1 MIFLIATQN
10 QHKRIE
16 FQRILSP
23 LGIDIKTAGELGLSY
38 PDVEETGA
46 TFEENALLKAR
57 AGCLLSGLPT
67 LADDSGL
74 CVDALDGAPGL
85 YSARWS
91 SEKEG
96 TNGDDE
102 ANNDKLLRLLAETGV
117 PDEERTAHYV
127 ASIAAVF
134 PDGREYV
141 TRGEC
146 YGRIAHRRQGT
157 GGFGYDPLFLVS
169 SAGTASNEEASK
181 GVFEKTFG
189 EVAPEVKDANSHRA
203 RALTNMYEILKGVIS
218 TQ

>member
-10 QHKRIE
+10 KHKKVE
-16 FQRILSP
+16 FERILAP
-23 LGIDIKTAGELGLSY
+23 LGIEIKTAGELGLQY
-38 PDVEETGA
+38 PDVEETGT

-57 AGCLLSGLPT
+57 AGCLLAGVPA

-91 SEKEG
+91 GDGE

-102 ANNDKLLRLLAETGV
+102 ANNDKLLRLLADV
-117 PDEERTAHYV
+117 PDEQRTAHYV
-127 ASIAAVF
+127 AAVAAVF
-134 PDGREYV
+134 PDGREFV

-146 YGRIAHRRQGT
+146 YGRIAHERHGS

-169 SAGTASNEEASK
+169 TAGTESNEQAATGE
-181 GVFEKTFG
+181 FNQTFG
-189 EVAPEVKDANSHRA
+189 EVPPTVKDSQSHRS
-203 RALTNMYEILKGVIS
+203 RGLQNMYDILKKEL
-218 TQ
+218 

>member
-10 QHKRIE
+10 KHKKVE
-16 FQRILSP
+16 FERILAP
-23 LGIDIKTAGELGLSY
+23 LGIEIKTAGELGLQY
-38 PDVEETGA
+38 PDVEETGT

-57 AGCLLSGLPT
+57 AGCLLAGVPT

-91 SEKEG
+91 GDGE

-102 ANNDKLLRLLAETGV
+102 ANNDKLLRLLDESGV
-117 PDEERTAHYV
+117 PDEQRTAHYV
-127 ASIAAVF
+127 AAVAAVF
-134 PDGREYV
+134 PDGREFV

-146 YGRIAHRRQGT
+146 YGRIAHERHGS

-169 SAGTASNEEASK
+169 TAGTESNEQAAQGE
-181 GVFEKTFG
+181 FTQTFG
-189 EVAPEVKDANSHRA
+189 EVPPAVKDSQSHRS
-203 RALTNMYEILKGVIS
+203 RGLQNMYDILKKEL
-218 TQ
+218 

>member
-10 QHKRIE
+10 KHKKTE
-16 FQRILSP
+16 FSRILAP
-23 LGIDIKTAGELGLSY
+23 LGIEIKTAGELGLQY
-38 PDVEETGA
+38 PDVEETGT

-57 AGCLLSGLPT
+57 AGCLLAGVPT

-91 SEKEG
+91 GDGE

-102 ANNDKLLRLLAETGV
+102 ANNDKLLRLLDESGV
-117 PDEERTAHYV
+117 PDEQRTAHYV
-127 ASIAAVF
+127 AAVAAVF
-134 PDGREYV
+134 PDGREFV

-146 YGRIAHRRQGT
+146 YGRIAHERHGS

-169 SAGTASNEEASK
+169 TAGTESNEQAAQGE
-181 GVFEKTFG
+181 FNQTFG
-189 EVAPEVKDANSHRA
+189 EVPPAVKDSQSHRS
-203 RALTNMYEILKGVIS
+203 RGLQNMYDILKREL
-218 TQ
+218 

>member
-10 QHKRIE
+10 KHKKVE
-16 FQRILSP
+16 FERILAP
-23 LGIDIKTAGELGLSY
+23 LGIEIKTAGELGLQY
-38 PDVEETGA
+38 PEAEETGT

-57 AGCLLSGLPT
+57 AGCLLAGVPT

-91 SEKEG
+91 GDGE

-102 ANNDKLLRLLAETGV
+102 ANNDKLLRLLDESGV
-117 PDEERTAHYV
+117 PDEQRTAHYV
-127 ASIAAVF
+127 AAVAAVF
-134 PDGREYV
+134 PDGREFV

-146 YGRIAHRRQGT
+146 YGRIAHERHGS

-169 SAGTASNEEASK
+169 TAGTESNEQAAQGE
-181 GVFEKTFG
+181 FNQTFG
-189 EVAPEVKDANSHRA
+189 EVPPAVKDSQSHRS
-203 RALTNMYEILKGVIS
+203 RGLQNMYDILKREL
-218 TQ
+218 

>member
-10 QHKRIE
+10 KHKKVE
-16 FQRILSP
+16 FERILAP
-23 LGIDIKTAGELGLSY
+23 LGIEIKTAGELGLQY
-38 PDVEETGA
+38 PDVEETGT

-57 AGCLLSGLPT
+57 AGCLLAGVPT

-91 SEKEG
+91 GDGE

-102 ANNDKLLRLLAETGV
+102 ANNDKLLRLLEESGV
-117 PDEERTAHYV
+117 PDEQRTAHYV
-127 ASIAAVF
+127 AAVAAVF
-134 PDGREYV
+134 PDGREFV

-146 YGRIAHRRQGT
+146 YGRIAHERHGS

-169 SAGTASNEEASK
+169 TAGTESNEQAAQGE
-181 GVFEKTFG
+181 FTQTFG
-189 EVAPEVKDANSHRA
+189 EVPPAVKDSQSHRS
-203 RALTNMYEILKGVIS
+203 RGLQNMYDILKKEL
-218 TQ
+218 

>member
-10 QHKRIE
+10 IHKKVE
-16 FQRILSP
+16 FERILAP
-23 LGIDIKTAGELGLSY
+23 LGIEIKTAGELGLQY
-38 PDVEETGA
+38 PDVEETGT

-57 AGCLLSGLPT
+57 AGCLLAGVPT

-91 SEKEG
+91 GDGE

-102 ANNDKLLRLLAETGV
+102 ANNDKLLRLLDESGV
-117 PDEERTAHYV
+117 PDEQRTAHYV
-127 ASIAAVF
+127 AAVAAVF
-134 PDGREYV
+134 PDGREFV

-146 YGRIAHRRQGT
+146 YGRIAHERHGS

-169 SAGTASNEEASK
+169 TAGTESNEQAAQGE
-181 GVFEKTFG
+181 FNQTFG
-189 EVAPEVKDANSHRA
+189 EVPPAVKDSQSHRS
-203 RALTNMYEILKGVIS
+203 RGLQNMYDILKREL
-218 TQ
+218 

>member
-10 QHKRIE
+10 KHKKVE
-16 FQRILSP
+16 FERILAP
-23 LGIDIKTAGELGLSY
+23 LGIEIKTAGELGLQY
-38 PDVEETGA
+38 PDVEETGT

-57 AGCLLSGLPT
+57 AGCLLAGVPT

-91 SEKEG
+91 GDGE

-102 ANNDKLLRLLAETGV
+102 ANNDKLLRLLDESGV
-117 PDEERTAHYV
+117 PDEQRTAHYV
-127 ASIAAVF
+127 AAVAAVF
-134 PDGREYV
+134 PDGREFV

-146 YGRIAHRRQGT
+146 YGRIAHERHGS

-169 SAGTASNEEASK
+169 TAGTESNEQAAQGE
-181 GVFEKTFG
+181 FNQTFG
-189 EVAPEVKDANSHRA
+189 EVPPAVKDSQSHRS
-203 RALTNMYEILKGVIS
+203 RGLQNMYDILKKEL
-218 TQ
+218 

>member
-10 QHKRIE
+10 KHKKVE
-16 FQRILSP
+16 FERILAP
-23 LGIDIKTAGELGLSY
+23 LGIEIKTAGELGLQY
-38 PDVEETGA
+38 PDVEETGT

-57 AGCLLSGLPT
+57 AGCLLAGVPT

-91 SEKEG
+91 GDGE

-102 ANNDKLLRLLAETGV
+102 ANNDKLLRLLDESGV
-117 PDEERTAHYV
+117 PDEQRTAHYV
-127 ASIAAVF
+127 AAVAAVF
-134 PDGREYV
+134 PDGREFV

-146 YGRIAHRRQGT
+146 YGRIAHERHGS

-169 SAGTASNEEASK
+169 TAGTESNEQAATGE
-181 GVFEKTFG
+181 FNQTFG
-189 EVAPEVKDANSHRA
+189 EVPPAVKDSQSHRS
-203 RALTNMYEILKGVIS
+203 RGLQNMYDILKREL
-218 TQ
+218 

>member
-10 QHKRIE
+10 KHKKTE
-16 FQRILSP
+16 FSRILAP
-23 LGIDIKTAGELGLSY
+23 LGIEIKTAGELGLHY
-38 PDVEETGA
+38 PDVEETGT

-57 AGCLLSGLPT
+57 AGCLLAGVPT

-91 SEKEG
+91 GDGE

-102 ANNDKLLRLLAETGV
+102 ANNDKLLRLLADV
-117 PDEERTAHYV
+117 PDEQRTAHYV
-127 ASIAAVF
+127 AAVAAVF
-134 PDGREYV
+134 PDGREFV

-146 YGRIAHRRQGT
+146 YGRIAHERHGS

-169 SAGTASNEEASK
+169 TAGTESNEQAATGE
-181 GVFEKTFG
+181 FTKTFG
-189 EVAPEVKDANSHRA
+189 EVPANVKDAQSHRA
-203 RALTNMYEILKGVIS
+203 RALQKMYDILKEEL
-218 TQ
+218 

>member
-10 QHKRIE
+10 KHKKVE
-16 FQRILSP
+16 FERILAP
-23 LGIDIKTAGELGLSY
+23 LGIEIKTAGELGLQY
-38 PDVEETGA
+38 PDVEETGT

-57 AGCLLSGLPT
+57 AGCLLAGVPT

-91 SEKEG
+91 GDGE

-102 ANNDKLLRLLAETGV
+102 ANNDKLLRLLDESGV
-117 PDEERTAHYV
+117 PDEQRTAHYV
-127 ASIAAVF
+127 AAVAAVF
-134 PDGREYV
+134 PDGREFV

-146 YGRIAHRRQGT
+146 YGRIAHERHGS

-169 SAGTASNEEASK
+169 TAGTESNEQAATGE
-181 GVFEKTFG
+181 FTQTFG
-189 EVAPEVKDANSHRA
+189 EVPPAVKDSQSHRS
-203 RALTNMYEILKGVIS
+203 RGLQNMYDILKREL
-218 TQ
+218 

>member
-10 QHKRIE
+10 KHKKVE
-16 FQRILSP
+16 FERILAP
-23 LGIDIKTAGELGLSY
+23 LGIEIKTAGELGLQY
-38 PDVEETGA
+38 PDVEETGT

-57 AGCLLSGLPT
+57 AGCLLAGVPT

-91 SEKEG
+91 GDGE

-102 ANNDKLLRLLAETGV
+102 ANNDKLLRLLDESGV
-117 PDEERTAHYV
+117 PDEQRTAHYV
-127 ASIAAVF
+127 AAVAAVF
-134 PDGREYV
+134 PDGREFV

-146 YGRIAHRRQGT
+146 YGRIAHERHGS

-169 SAGTASNEEASK
+169 TAGTESNEQAAQGE
-181 GVFEKTFG
+181 FNQTFG
-189 EVAPEVKDANSHRA
+189 EVPPAVKDSQSHRS
-203 RALTNMYEILKGVIS
+203 RGLQNMYDILKREL
-218 TQ
+218 

>member
-10 QHKRIE
+10 KHKKVE
-16 FQRILSP
+16 FERILAP
-23 LGIDIKTAGELGLSY
+23 LGIEIKTAGELGLQY
-38 PDVEETGA
+38 PDVEETGT

-57 AGCLLSGLPT
+57 AGCLLAGVPT

-91 SEKEG
+91 GDGE

-102 ANNDKLLRLLAETGV
+102 ANNDKLLRLLDESDV
-117 PDEERTAHYV
+117 PDEQRTAHYV
-127 ASIAAVF
+127 AAVAAVF
-134 PDGREYV
+134 PDGREFV

-146 YGRIAHRRQGT
+146 YGRIAHERHGS

-169 SAGTASNEEASK
+169 TAGTESNEQAAQGE
-181 GVFEKTFG
+181 FTQTFG
-189 EVAPEVKDANSHRA
+189 EVPPAVKDSQSHRS
-203 RALTNMYEILKGVIS
+203 RGLQNMYDILKREL
-218 TQ
+218 

>member
-10 QHKRIE
+10 KHKKVE
-16 FQRILSP
+16 FERILAP
-23 LGIDIKTAGELGLSY
+23 LGIEIKTAGELGLQY
-38 PDVEETGA
+38 PDVEETGT

-57 AGCLLSGLPT
+57 AGCLLAGVPT

-91 SEKEG
+91 GDGE

-102 ANNDKLLRLLAETGV
+102 ANNDKLLRLLDASGV
-117 PDEERTAHYV
+117 PDKQPTAHYV
-127 ASIAAVF
+127 AAVAAVF
-134 PDGREYV
+134 PDGREFV

-146 YGRIAHRRQGT
+146 YGRIAHERHGS

-169 SAGTASNEEASK
+169 TAGTESNEQAAQGE
-181 GVFEKTFG
+181 FNQTFG
-189 EVAPEVKDANSHRA
+189 EVPPAVKDSQSHRS
-203 RALTNMYEILKGVIS
+203 RGLQNMYDILKREL
-218 TQ
+218 

>member
-10 QHKRIE
+10 KHKKVE
-16 FQRILSP
+16 FERILAP
-23 LGIDIKTAGELGLSY
+23 LGIEIKTAGELGLQY
-38 PDVEETGA
+38 PDVEETGT

-57 AGCLLSGLPT
+57 AGCLLAGVTT

-91 SEKEG
+91 GDGE

-102 ANNDKLLRLLAETGV
+102 ANNDKLLRLLDESGV
-117 PDEERTAHYV
+117 PDEQRTAHYV
-127 ASIAAVF
+127 AAVAAVF
-134 PDGREYV
+134 PDGREFV

-146 YGRIAHRRQGT
+146 YGRIAHERHGS

-169 SAGTASNEEASK
+169 TAGTESNEQAAQGE
-181 GVFEKTFG
+181 FNQTFG
-189 EVAPEVKDANSHRA
+189 EVPPAVKDSQSHRS
-203 RALTNMYEILKGVIS
+203 RGLQNMYDILKREL
-218 TQ
+218 

>member
-10 QHKRIE
+10 KHKKVE
-16 FQRILSP
+16 FERILAP
-23 LGIDIKTAGELGLSY
+23 LGIEIKTAGELGLQS
-38 PDVEETGA
+38 PDVEETGT

-57 AGCLLSGLPT
+57 AGCLLAGVPT

-91 SEKEG
+91 GDGE

-102 ANNDKLLRLLAETGV
+102 ANNDKLLRLLDESGV
-117 PDEERTAHYV
+117 PDEQRTAHYV
-127 ASIAAVF
+127 AAVAAVF
-134 PDGREYV
+134 PDGREFV

-146 YGRIAHRRQGT
+146 YGRIAHERHGS

-169 SAGTASNEEASK
+169 TAGTESNEQAAQGE
-181 GVFEKTFG
+181 FNQTFG
-189 EVAPEVKDANSHRA
+189 EVPPAVKDSQSHRS
-203 RALTNMYEILKGVIS
+203 RGLQNMYDILKREL
-218 TQ
+218 